1 MIRDTFALSGF
12 ECAAA
17 LQRLGVELVRHEDEC
32 SVLRRG
38 KRFVVVPHALALP
51 RAILEEILARAGL
64 TLDAVLRGLDSMPT
78 ETDLRTL
85 TP

>member
-1 MIRDTFALSGF
+1 MYRGTFALSGF

-17 LQRLGVELVRHEDEC
+17 LQRLGVELVRREDEC

-38 KRFVVVPHALALP
+38 RRFIVVPHALALP
-51 RAILEEILARAGL
+51 SAILEEILGRAGVS
-64 TLDAVLRGLDSMPT
+64 LDAMLRGLDQIPT
-78 ETDLRTL
+78 ETDLRTI